1 VCAEGVEHKAG
12 SITEFMVNHDNGRRM
27 NEALKNNL
35 EAFARNNAARIREI
49 QRIGSKGT
57 KSAFLQVPF
66 LLQANHP
73 SVPGFVDAPQVPRGI
88 AGFHRSNFHLIG
100 RKAYTGKESDYN
112 RLVYVSEPVIQ
123 SLLLMGSS
131 GSVGHT
137 AASDLD
143 YWVCFD
149 RALLGEEGGALLRR
163 KMDAITEWAD
173 KNLRAEVNFYAH
185 DVTDLVNNRIKPQGE
200 KTEGEVA
207 PGLLK
212 EELYRTVVHVLGR
225 VPVWWSTPAE
235 TGPSAYRRIRDILLG
250 ATGTNL
256 VQAGFIDLGF
266 PALPGPQE
274 YMSAAMW
281 LSRKS
286 EADLFK
292 AALKMV
298 IILEQVES
306 GLNAPLVCDDVKASV
321 LSASTEELPVDPY
334 VLMIRRVLDYATQ
347 HLDDN
352 HLDLIRTSAYYKI
365 RGALDPAKTSPD
377 DPKAQLLT
385 NLVVEWGWPQERVD
399 RLNRYSQWSDR
410 ERLEL
415 GRDMKKLLF
424 DLYLQTAKRLMNDF
438 PEEVRSEDRSLDQF
452 KARMLSRY
460 SDHEYAVEALP
471 SSLDRRTLP
480 RTMTLYYNGERW
492 ELYGSVVGGRTSE
505 DEEENKNYIR
515 QFPSV
520 ASAAA
525 WLVHNDLYD
534 ETLKLRLMPRPGPVS
549 LDTMNELLKTI
560 KRLFPP
566 LTVSEVGE
574 HGGFRHG
581 GVGSRLVII
590 NLEASWLE
598 NKILSTD
605 LIYRTAWGEM
615 RSVPSDLSRQTN
627 EADKFLQI
635 ADKILATG
643 KLSLDTVHFFV
654 PPGTIGRK
662 MKNNLLAALSQ
673 AFNGTRRRSGGFRGP
688 TTKMQLDTD

>member
-1 VCAEGVEHKAG
+1 
-12 SITEFMVNHDNGRRM
+12 MVKDDNGRRM

-35 EAFARNNAARIREI
+35 EAFSRNNAARIREI
-49 QRIGSKGT
+49 QRIGSRGT

-66 LLQANHP
+66 FLQVNHP
-73 SVPGFVDAPQVPRGI
+73 NVPGFVDAPKVPRGTV
-88 AGFHRSNFHLIG
+88 GYHRSNFHLVG
-100 RKAYTGKESDYN
+100 RKAYTGNESDYN
-112 RLVYVSEPVIQ
+112 RLVYVSDSVIQ

-143 YWVCFD
+143 YWVCLD
-149 RALLGEEGGALLRR
+149 RDLLGEEGFALLRR
-163 KMDAITEWAD
+163 KLDTITAWAE
-173 KNLRAEVNFYAH
+173 KHLRTEVHFYAV
-185 DVTDLVNNRIKPQGE
+185 DVTEIVLNRIKPQGE
-200 KTEGEVA
+200 NTEGEVA
-207 PGLLK
+207 PLLLK

-225 VPVWWSTPAE
+225 VPVWWSTPAG
-235 TGPSAYRRIRDILLG
+235 TGPSAYRRIRDILAG
-250 ATGTNL
+250 PTGGEL

-266 PALPGPQE
+266 PAPPGPQE

-286 EADLFK
+286 EADPFK

-321 LSASTEELPVDPY
+321 LSASKEELPVDPY
-334 VLMIRRVLDYATQ
+334 VLLIRRVLDYAKEGLSDKQ
-347 HLDDN
+347 LE
-352 HLDLIRTSAYYKI
+352 LIRISAYYKI
-365 RGALDPAKTSPD
+365 RGALDTAKTAPD
-377 DPKAQLLT
+377 DLKAMLLVS
-385 NLVVEWGWPQERVD
+385 LVDEWEWSKDQVD
-399 RLNRYSQWSDR
+399 RLNRYAQWSDR

-415 GRDMKKLLF
+415 GRDMKALLF
-424 DLYLQTAKRLMNDF
+424 DLYLQIAKRLMNDF
-438 PEEVRSEDRSLDQF
+438 PDEVHSEDRSLDQF

-460 SDHEYAVEALP
+460 SDHEYAVEDLP

-480 RTMTLYYNGERW
+480 RTMTLFYNGERW
-492 ELYGSVVGGRTSE
+492 ELYGSVVDGRSND
-505 DEEENKNYIR
+505 DEQVGKNYIR
-515 QFPSV
+515 QFSGI

-525 WLVHNDLYD
+525 WLIHNDLCD

-549 LDTMNELLKTI
+549 LDTMTELLKTI

-566 LTVSEVGE
+566 LSPADVSE
-574 HGGFRHG
+574 HSGFRHG
-581 GVGSRLVII
+581 GVGPRLVIV

-598 NKILSTD
+598 NKVLTTD

-615 RSVPSDLSRQTN
+615 RAVPSDLSKQIS

-643 KLSLDTVHFFV
+643 KLTLDNVYFFV

-673 AFNGTRRRSGGFRGP
+673 AFTGTRRRSGGFRGP